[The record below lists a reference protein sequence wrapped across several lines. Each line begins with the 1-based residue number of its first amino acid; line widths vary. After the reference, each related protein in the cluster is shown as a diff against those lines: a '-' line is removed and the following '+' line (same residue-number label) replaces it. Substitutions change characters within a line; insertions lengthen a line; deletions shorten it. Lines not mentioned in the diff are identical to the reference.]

1 MSKDDHSKCFE
12 NLFTKFERSKEK
24 FDRVRHYIDK
34 NPHNLIHRSSVKSLL
49 RIACR
54 ELEGLIM
61 QSEQAFKTAD
71 NKCELKRALEF
82 ITSLKNWIQNQPI
95 MFSDLNKYEGGE
107 VFTSAKSLKAFKQA
121 FSAKI
126 QIVWRTVRVCGSSF
140 HSTKLCGDLIYE
152 NSKKIIGWFL

>member
-71 NKCELKRALEF
+71 NECELKRALEF

-107 VFTSAKSLKAFKQA
+107 VFRLQNHLKHFNECFPQKFK
-121 FSAKI
+121 
-126 QIVWRTVRVCGSSF
+126 
-140 HSTKLCGDLIYE
+140 
-152 NSKKIIGWFL
+152 